1 MARFGALLF
10 GGGGVITALGLVLPH
25 QSQVDFV
32 GLVAVAV
39 VSAAIGVV
47 TAFAGERLPVSF
59 YVVLPAAGTVLVTL
73 GLLFNGER
81 NGGPA
86 GGDEMFY
93 LWVALYA
100 AYFLDRIATAAH
112 TALIGSAYAL
122 ALVIIDPGPI
132 GVSRWVST
140 VGLVAGSALVVHLL
154 SERIGR
160 LVDALRIAARTDDL
174 TGLANRRAFAEHFQ
188 REVARANRT
197 HRPFALLLADIDR
210 FKEVNDRYGHHAGD
224 AALSALGRLL
234 PAELRRDD
242 LPARIGGDEFAVLL
256 PDLAAGEARD
266 HGIRVTQIVSERMRA
281 AGTPVNLSFG
291 IATFG
296 HDGLTLDELTRAA
309 DRGLYEAKRGS
320 TLA

>member
-1 MARFGALLF
+1 MARFAALLF
-10 GGGGVITALGLVLPH
+10 GGGGIITGLGLVLPH
-25 QSQVDFV
+25 QPQVDFG

-39 VSAAIGVV
+39 ASAVIGAV
-47 TAFAGERLPVSF
+47 TAFAGQRLPMPV
-59 YVVLPAAGTVLVTL
+59 YVVLPVAGTVLVTL

-112 TALIGSAYAL
+112 TALIALAYAV
-122 ALVIIDPGPI
+122 ALVAIDPGPI
-132 GVSRWVST
+132 GVSRWIST

-154 SERIGR
+154 SDRVGR
-160 LVDALRIAARTDDL
+160 LVAELQIAARTDGL
-174 TGLANRRAFAEHFQ
+174 TGLANRRAFEEQFQ

-197 HRPFALLLADIDR
+197 HRPFALLLADVDR
-210 FKEVNDRYGHHAGD
+210 FKEVNDRYGHLAGD
-224 AALSALGRLL
+224 AALSELGRLL

-242 LPARIGGDEFAVLL
+242 LPARVGGDEFAVLL
-256 PDLAAGEARD
+256 PDLAAGEAHD
-266 HGIRVTQIVSERMRA
+266 HGIRVTRIVSERMRA
-281 AGTPVNLSFG
+281 AGTPLNLSFG

-296 HDGLTLDELTRAA
+296 RDGLTLDELTRAA
-309 DRGLYEAKRGS
+309 DRGLYEAKRSS
-320 TLA
+320 TYA